1 MTPSDTETSAAQA
14 DAGEAGAATGA
25 GEAGAAGAA
34 GGAGE
39 AGAAGGAGEAGAA
52 GGGNGVSIAPL
63 GAAQLAEVEPLW
75 RSLIGHIRELDSVVE
90 LVPHELSWPR
100 RLAIYEGLLADGE
113 SFALGARRAGR
124 LVGYAVMHVAPPDAV
139 WSTGA
144 RYAEL
149 TSLCV
154 AAEERG
160 GGLGTALLDAAEARL
175 AARGIDQYVIGVDT
189 VNEGAQRFYEK
200 RGFRDGFHLMHG
212 WIGGRAGGAASGAAA
227 APTGAGSHADA
238 APGVDATPHA
248 GGAPD
253 TPESIMRGID

>member
-14 DAGEAGAATGA
+14 GA
-25 GEAGAAGAA
+25 GEAGATAVGA
-34 GGAGE
+34 
-39 AGAAGGAGEAGAA
+39 
-52 GGGNGVSIAPL
+52 GVSIAPL
-63 GAAQLAEVEPLW
+63 DAAQLAEVEPLW
-75 RSLIGHIRELDSVVE
+75 RSLIDHLRELESVVE
-90 LVPHELSWPR
+90 LVPHEQSWPR

-124 LVGYAVMHVAPPDAV
+124 LVGYAVVHVAPPDAV

-154 AAEERG
+154 DREERG

-212 WIGGRAGGAASGAAA
+212 WIGGRADAATAPGAGGAAPTEAGSRANTAPAAA
-227 APTGAGSHADA
+227 ATRGA
-238 APGVDATPHA
+238 DATPDA
-248 GGAPD
+248 GAPD
-253 TPESIMRGID
+253 SPESIMRGID

>member
-1 MTPSDTETSAAQA
+1 M
-14 DAGEAGAATGA
+14 
-25 GEAGAAGAA
+25 
-34 GGAGE
+34 
-39 AGAAGGAGEAGAA
+39 
-52 GGGNGVSIAPL
+52 
-63 GAAQLAEVEPLW
+63 
-75 RSLIGHIRELDSVVE
+75 
-90 LVPHELSWPR
+90 PHELSWPR

-149 TSLCV
+149 TGLCV
-154 AAEERG
+154 AVEERG

-189 VNEGAQRFYEK
+189 VNKGAQHFYEK

-212 WIGGRAGGAASGAAA
+212 WIGGRAGGAAESAARAEAGSRAEAASGAGA
-227 APTGAGSHADA
+227 APA
-238 APGVDATPHA
+238 A
-248 GGAPD
+248 GGSPD
-253 TPESIMRGID
+253 SLDSPESIMRGID